1 MKDKDIKLVPL
12 EEADSEQFILDNQ
25 EAFRYGSLEEFGLRN
40 DRFEEEGEII
50 ARSTIERA
58 IRESEGET
66 YRILRNGEKVGGIV
80 LKIDKRE
87 EKGELQLLF
96 VSPRHHS
103 KGIGYAAW
111 CAVERLHPEVRLWET
126 FTPYFETRN
135 IHFYVNRCGF
145 RIVEYYNSH
154 NPLPG
159 DQREYMSDNGDFRF
173 EKRIR

>member
-1 MKDKDIKLVPL
+1 MKYITLPIEQRKDL
-12 EEADSEQFILDNQ
+12 ERRFSVTRVCVWLALCYKRDSDLC
-25 EAFRYGSLEEFGLRN
+25 RR
-40 DRFEEEGEII
+40 
-50 ARSTIERA
+50 
-58 IRESEGET
+58 IREAALET
-66 YRILRNGEKVGGIV
+66 YCILCNEEKVGGVV

-87 EKGELQLLF
+87 EKGELLLLF

-111 CAVERLHPEVRLWET
+111 CTVKRLHPEIKLRET

-159 DQREYMSDNGDFRF
+159 NQREYMSENGDFRF
-173 EKRIR
+173 EKLIK